1 MVHKSLTFFFFF
13 NWWNVTSIHRIH
25 QPMVY
30 FVKAYDDKADD
41 KAIGKRPI
49 VEMQ

>member
-1 MVHKSLTFFFFF
+1 MTRNKYREIVLSFHQLA
-13 NWWNVTSIHRIH
+13 SIHRIH

-41 KAIGKRPI
+41 KAIGKQPV
-49 VEMQ
+49 VEIQ